1 MTLKEKVTARLRNFT
16 KANLSQKR
24 IDTIVDKLVKKLSD
38 DSDDVAIDAAITDFN
53 EASFMSFEEIA
64 KEDDRVRTLE
74 ADKKKAEELAAK
86 AKPTNEP
93 PTNEPPVPDDAPAWA
108 KPFMEKL
115 DKVTTELDNIKSGTI
130 KQTKQQEAQA
140 LLEKS
145 EVFKGLDD
153 EGKKFMLKNVELDSE
168 TPFEE
173 QITSLEGVFSKMI
186 QSNADG
192 SVYGGAAGTGNPS
205 SSVNEKEIE
214 AMVENM

>member
-74 ADKKKAEELAAK
+74 ADKKKTEELAAK
-86 AKPTNEP
+86 VKPTNEP